1 VSLHFGLTGEQEQ
14 LRSAVRAFMEV
25 HSPLSAVQHSVDAG
39 AGHDKRVWELLCAE
53 LDLVGLAV
61 PESFGGS
68 GASIFELCVVLEELG
83 RCLYTGPFFS
93 AAALGAPTL
102 LALGDEEACANLLP
116 RLVRG
121 QITLAVAGL
130 ERWPGSAAAPQALK
144 SDRGWTVTGTV
155 PRVLDGAYADHVVV
169 FADTPS
175 GIEGFLVDGSSVVR
189 SLEAGLDPT
198 RRLSECAFMDAPA
211 RLLGSFGRG
220 QIVLDEVRDGVAVC
234 IAAEAIGAAEAIN
247 ALSLAHA
254 RRRTQFGQ
262 PIGAFQAVKHLCVDA
277 AMAVQNAKQLT
288 LYAAWAVST
297 GAVGASISAS
307 AAIAASTEASL
318 LASNTSIQV
327 HGGIGYTWEHPAH
340 LFLKRAVTSRLLF
353 GTPEQ
358 HRERH
363 LSLLLAQS

>member
-1 VSLHFGLTGEQEQ
+1 MSLHFGLTGEQEQ
-14 LRSAVRAFMEV
+14 LRAAVRAFMEA
-25 HSPLSAVQHSVDAG
+25 HSPLSAVQRSVDTG

-53 LDLVGLAV
+53 LELVGLAV

-68 GASIFELCVVLEELG
+68 GASVFELCIALEELG
-83 RCLYTGPFFS
+83 RCLYTGPYFA
-93 AAALGAPTL
+93 AAALAAPAL
-102 LALGDEEACANLLP
+102 LALEDESTCADLLP

-121 QITLAVAGL
+121 QITVGVAGL
-130 ERWPGSAAAPQALK
+130 DRWPGSPTPPQALR
-144 SDRGWTVTGTV
+144 SDGGWTVSGRV
-155 PRVLDGAYADHVVV
+155 PRVLEGAHAEHIVV

-175 GIEGFLVDGSSVVR
+175 GPEGFLVDGASVVR
-189 SLEAGLDPT
+189 CLQDGLDPT
-198 RRLSECAFMDAPA
+198 RRLSECVFTDAPA
-211 RLLGSFGRG
+211 RLLGSPGRG
-220 QIVLDEVRDGVAVC
+220 QAVLDAVRDIVAVC
-234 IAAEAIGAAEAIN
+234 VAAEAIGAAEAIN

-307 AAIAASTEASL
+307 AAIAASTEASV
-318 LASNTSIQV
+318 LASNTGIQV